1 MDAQLKNLIE
11 KINAAPLHRTATLA
25 RAEDAKEGE
34 HRYTL
39 SFSSEAP
46 YERFFGVEIL
56 GHKANEVTMD
66 WLKGGT
72 APLLLD
78 HDRTKQIGVIE
89 KAKIESGRGSA
100 VVRFGKS
107 ALAQEIAV
115 DVAEGIR
122 SNVSVGY
129 YVEEMTL
136 TKKGSNGAPDEYRV
150 TRWKP
155 FEVSI
160 VSVPADETV
169 GVGRSAEETPNTPQ
183 VKIMSE
189 ENKGAAANPGDVL
202 KNERARMTEIRELG
216 KVHNLTALAEKAI
229 DAGTDLDAFRKE
241 VLFNVAKRTPQINPV
256 DDLSKQQKRDLSKFS
271 FVKLLH
277 EVSSGTGLTGIE
289 RELHEEAVRESKAH
303 GRPIS
308 GIGIPYLA
316 LCGQRDLTIAE
327 TNHTGEKFVGT
338 QLLGFIDALR
348 NKLVLQGLGANM
360 LTGLTSNIAIPK
372 MSGSTGAWATEAG
385 NGTEKT
391 QTMAQVTLSPKR
403 CNSYSDISK
412 QLLIQSTPDVEMMVR
427 NDLVTAIAQALESA
441 AIVGGGSNEPTGI
454 VATSGIGDVAG
465 GTDGLA
471 PTWAH
476 ILELES
482 DVAVANADVGSLNY
496 LTNAKVRGKLKA
508 TPRVASTDS
517 RMIWEMGTTP
527 LNGYNCGITNAV
539 PSTLTKGSGTGVG
552 VCSAI
557 IFGNFSDLILAQF
570 GGLDIVIDP
579 YTQATNA
586 LVRVSVNAYMD
597 VAVRNAAS
605 FSAMKDALTA

>member
-56 GHKANEVTMD
+56 GHKANEVEMD

-136 TKKGSNGAPDEYRV
+136 MKKGSNGAPDEYRV

-169 GVGRSAEETPNTPQ
+169 GVGRSKEETPNTPQ

-189 ENKGAAANPGDVL
+189 ENKGAAAKPEDVL
-202 KNERARMTEIRELG
+202 KQERARMSEIRELG
-216 KVHNLTALAEKAI
+216 KVHNLSALAEKAI
-229 DAGTDLDAFRKE
+229 DNGTDLDAFRKE
-241 VLFNVAKRTPQINPV
+241 VLFHVAKRTPQINPV
-256 DDLSKQQKRDLSKFS
+256 EDLGKQQKKDLSRFS
-271 FVKLLH
+271 FVKMLH
-277 EVSSGTGLTGIE
+277 EISSGTGLTGIE
-289 RELHEEAVRESKAH
+289 RELHEEAVREGKAN

-308 GIGIPYLA
+308 GYGIPYLA
-316 LCGQRDLTIAE
+316 LVGKRDLTIGE
-327 TNHTGEKFVGT
+327 SGHTGENFVAT
-338 QLLGFIDALR
+338 QVTGFIDALR
-348 NKLVLQGLGANM
+348 NKLVLQGLGASM

-372 MSGSTGAWATEAG
+372 LSGSTGAWATEAG

-391 QTMAQVTLSPKR
+391 QTMSQVALSPKR

-427 NDLVTAIAQALESA
+427 NDLVTAMAQALEIA
-441 AIVGGGSNEPTGI
+441 AINGGGTNEPTGI
-454 VATSGIGDVAG
+454 LTTSNIGSVAG
-465 GTDGLA
+465 GTNGLA

-476 ILELES
+476 IIELES
-482 DVAVANADVGSLNY
+482 DVAVANADVGALAY
-496 LTNAKVRGKLKA
+496 LTNAKVRGKLKQ
-508 TPRVASTDS
+508 TVRVSSTDS
-517 RMIWEMGTTP
+517 RFIWGDGEFP
-527 LNGYNCGITNAV
+527 LNGYRCGVSNAV
-539 PSTLTKGSGTGVG
+539 PSTLDKGTSTG

-557 IFGNFSDLILAQF
+557 LFGNFADLILAQF
-570 GGLDIVIDP
+570 GGLDIVVDP

-586 LVRVSVNAYMD
+586 LVRVTVNAYMD

-605 FSAMKDALTA
+605 FSAMQDALTT

>member
-1 MDAQLKNLIE
+1 MDAHLKSLIE
-11 KINAAPLHRTATLA
+11 KINATPLHRTATLA
-25 RAEDAKEGE
+25 RAEGSKEGE
-34 HRYTL
+34 HRYAL

-46 YERFFGVEIL
+46 IERFFGVEIL
-56 GHKANEVTMD
+56 GHKASEVEMD

-136 TKKGSNGAPDEYRV
+136 MKKGSNGAPDEYRV

-169 GVGRSAEETPNTPQ
+169 GVGRSKEETPNTPQ

-189 ENKGAAANPGDVL
+189 ENKGAAAKPEDVL
-202 KNERARMTEIRELG
+202 KQERARMSEIRELG
-216 KVHNLTALAEKAI
+216 KVHNLSALAEKAI
-229 DAGTDLDAFRKE
+229 DNGTDLDAFRKE
-241 VLFNVAKRTPQINPV
+241 VLFHVAKRTPQINPV
-256 DDLSKQQKRDLSKFS
+256 EDLGKQQKKDLSRFS
-271 FVKLLH
+271 FVKMLH
-277 EVSSGTGLTGIE
+277 EISSGTGLTGIE
-289 RELHEEAVRESKAH
+289 RELHEEAVREGKAN

-308 GIGIPYLA
+308 GYGIPYLA
-316 LCGQRDLTIAE
+316 LVGKRDLTIGE
-327 TNHTGEKFVGT
+327 SGHTGENFVAT
-338 QLLGFIDALR
+338 QVTGFIDALR
-348 NKLVLQGLGANM
+348 NKLVLQGLGASM

-372 MSGSTGAWATEAG
+372 LSGSTGAWASEAG

-391 QTMAQVTLSPKR
+391 QTGAQVSLSPKR
-403 CNSYSDISK
+403 CNSYSDISR
-412 QLLIQSTPDVEMMVR
+412 QLLIQSTPDVEMLVR
-427 NDLVTAIAQALESA
+427 NDLVTAMAQALEIA
-441 AIVGGGSNEPTGI
+441 AINGGGTNEPTGI
-454 VATSGIGDVAG
+454 LTTSNIGSVAG
-465 GTDGLA
+465 GTNGLA

-476 ILELES
+476 IIELES
-482 DVAVANADVGSLNY
+482 DVAVANADVGALAY
-496 LTNAKVRGKLKA
+496 LTNAKVRGKLKQ
-508 TPRVASTDS
+508 TVRVSSTDS
-517 RMIWEMGTTP
+517 RFIWGDGEFP
-527 LNGYNCGITNAV
+527 LNGYRCGVSNAV
-539 PSTLTKGSGTGVG
+539 PSTLDKGTSTG

-557 IFGNFSDLILAQF
+557 LFGNFADLILAQF
-570 GGLDIVIDP
+570 GGLDIVVDP

-586 LVRVSVNAYMD
+586 LVRVTVNAYMD

-605 FSAMKDALTA
+605 FSAMQDALTT

>member
-56 GHKANEVTMD
+56 GHKANEVEMD

-136 TKKGSNGAPDEYRV
+136 MKKGSNGAPDEYRV

-169 GVGRSAEETPNTPQ
+169 GVGRSKEETPNTPQ

-189 ENKGAAANPGDVL
+189 ENKGAAAKPEDVL
-202 KNERARMTEIRELG
+202 KQERARMSEIRELG
-216 KVHNLTALAEKAI
+216 KVHNLSALAEKAI
-229 DAGTDLDAFRKE
+229 DNGTDLDAFRKE
-241 VLFNVAKRTPQINPV
+241 VLFHVAKRTPQINPV
-256 DDLSKQQKRDLSKFS
+256 EDLGKQQKKDLSRFS
-271 FVKLLH
+271 FVKMLH
-277 EVSSGTGLTGIE
+277 EISSGTGLTGIE
-289 RELHEEAVRESKAH
+289 RELHEEAVREGKAN

-308 GIGIPYLA
+308 GYGIPYLA
-316 LCGQRDLTIAE
+316 LVGKRDLTIGE
-327 TNHTGEKFVGT
+327 SGHTGENFVAT
-338 QLLGFIDALR
+338 QVTGFIDALR
-348 NKLVLQGLGANM
+348 NKLVLQGLGASM

-372 MSGSTGAWATEAG
+372 LSGSTGAWASEAG

-391 QTMAQVTLSPKR
+391 QTGAQVSMSPKR
-403 CNSYSDISK
+403 CNSYTDISR
-412 QLLIQSTPDVEMMVR
+412 QLLIQSTPDVEMLVR
-427 NDLVTAIAQALESA
+427 NDLVTAMATALEIA
-441 AIVGGGSNEPTGI
+441 AINGGGTNEPTGI
-454 VATSGIGDVAG
+454 LPTSGIGSVAG
-465 GTDGLA
+465 GTNGLA

-476 ILELES
+476 IIELES
-482 DVAVANADVGSLNY
+482 DVAVANADVGALAY
-496 LTNAKVRGKLKA
+496 LTNAKVRGKLKQ
-508 TPRVASTDS
+508 TVRVASTDS
-517 RMIWEMGTTP
+517 RFIWGEGEFP
-527 LNGYNCGITNAV
+527 LNGYRCGVTNAV
-539 PSTLTKGSGTGVG
+539 PSNLDKGTSTG

-557 IFGNFSDLILAQF
+557 LFGNFADLILAQF
-570 GGLDIVIDP
+570 GGLDIVVDQ

-586 LVRVSVNAYMD
+586 LVRVVVNGYMD

-605 FSAMKDALTA
+605 FSAMQDALTA